1 MTLPQ
6 LFDLSFIGRRDR
18 PALDWQGRTYTF
30 GDLDVRSARLAR
42 VLAARGLE
50 PGDRLAVYLPNQV
63 ALVDLYLACARS
75 GFIFVPVNIL
85 YRGRELRHIVADC
98 EPRALVAASA
108 PDAAVPVWSVEELA
122 AEAAAAAGPDGPGAN
137 GPRGTGD
144 RATAAGPAGHGLH
157 EDTPAVLVYTSGTTG
172 AAKGAILTHGNLV
185 ANASNLVTAWQIG
198 ASDRLLLA
206 LPLFHVHGLGNGL
219 HTWLASGCRLRLLP
233 RFDRETIAGEL
244 LAFETTLFFGVP
256 AMYARLLEV
265 DEPQARAIG
274 RRMRLFVSGSAP
286 LPPAVFAAF
295 RARFGHDILERY
307 GMSETLMTLSNPCA
321 GERRPG
327 TVGFPLP
334 GVSVRLV
341 DAGGKPAGPGE
352 TGELW
357 VRSPTVCAGY
367 WRNPAATREAFVEG
381 WFRTGDLAARS
392 EDGYYTLKGRLS
404 DLVISGGFNVYPREV
419 EECLEEHPD
428 VAEAAV
434 VGRPDAIRG
443 EVPVAFVVPR
453 SGRALDPAAL
463 EAHCRARIASFKV
476 PRAFTCVEALPRNA
490 LGKVQ
495 KHLLTP
501 SREAPPDPA

>member
-6 LFDLSFIGRRDR
+6 LFALSFIGRRDR

-42 VLAARGLE
+42 VLAARGLA
-50 PGDRLAVYLPNQV
+50 PGDRLAAYLPNQV

-98 EPRALVAASA
+98 EPRALVAASP
-108 PDAAVPVWSVEELA
+108 PDVAVPVWSADELA
-122 AEAAAAAGPDGPGAN
+122 AEAASAPEHGGPDGIGGGEAAAGPTGAS
-137 GPRGTGD
+137 
-144 RATAAGPAGHGLH
+144 LH

-185 ANASNLVTAWQIG
+185 ANASALVTAWQID

-244 LAFETTLFFGVP
+244 VAFETTLFFGVP

-265 DEPQARAIG
+265 DEPMARAIG

-286 LPPAVFAAF
+286 LPPPVFEAF
-295 RARFGHDILERY
+295 RSRFGHDILERY
-307 GMSETLMTLSNPCA
+307 GMSETLMTLSNPYA

-341 DAGGKPAGPGE
+341 DASGNPPAPGE

-357 VRSPTVCAGY
+357 VRSPSVCAGY
-367 WRNPAATREAFVEG
+367 WRNPAATREAFVDG

-392 EDGYYTLKGRLS
+392 ADGYYTLKGRLS
-404 DLVISGGFNVYPREV
+404 DLVISGGFNIYPREV
-419 EECLEEHPD
+419 EACLEEHPD

-434 VGRPDAIRG
+434 VGRPDAVRG

-453 SGRALDPAAL
+453 PGRALDPAAL

-476 PRAFTCVEALPRNA
+476 PRAFTCIEALPRNA

-495 KHLLTP
+495 KHLLP
-501 SREAPPDPA
+501 SSREAPPDPA

>member
-1 MTLPQ
+1 MTLPH
-6 LFDLSFIGRRDR
+6 LFDLSFVGRRDR
-18 PALDWQGRTYTF
+18 PALDWQGRSYTF

-63 ALVDLYLACARS
+63 ALVDLYLACARA

-98 EPRALVAASA
+98 QPRALVAAAA
-108 PDAAVPVWSVEELA
+108 PPDVAVPVWPVDELE
-122 AEAAAAAGPDGPGAN
+122 AEAAARRGHAGPPGHA
-137 GPRGTGD
+137 GES
-144 RATAAGPAGHGLH
+144 AAGPAAAPLH

-185 ANASNLVTAWQIG
+185 ANAAGLVTAWQIS
-198 ASDRLLLA
+198 AADRLLLA

-219 HTWLASGCRLRLLP
+219 HTWLATGCRLRLLE

-265 DEPQARAIG
+265 DEERAREIG
-274 RRMRLFVSGSAP
+274 RRMRLFVSGSAA
-286 LPPAVFAAF
+286 LPPQVFEAF

-307 GMSETLMTLSNPCA
+307 GMSETLMTLGNPCA

-327 TVGFPLP
+327 TVGVPLP

-341 DAGGKPAGPGE
+341 DARGNPVGPGE

-357 VRSPTVCAGY
+357 VRSPAVCAGY
-367 WRNPAATREAFVEG
+367 WRNPAATREAFVDG

-392 EDGYYTLKGRLS
+392 ADGYYTLKGRLS
-404 DLVISGGFNVYPREV
+404 DLIISGGFNIYPREV

-434 VGRPDAIRG
+434 VGRPDAVRG
-443 EVPVAFVVPR
+443 EVPVAFIVSRP
-453 SGRALDPAAL
+453 GCAPDPAAL

-476 PRAFTCVEALPRNA
+476 PRAFTRVEALPRNA
-490 LGKVQ
+490 LGKIQ
-495 KHLLTP
+495 KHLLK
-501 SREAPPDPA
+501 

>member
-18 PALDWQGRTYTF
+18 PALDWQGCTYTF
-30 GDLDVRSARLAR
+30 GDLDIRSARLAR
-42 VLAARGLE
+42 LLAARGLE

-63 ALVDLYLACARS
+63 ALVDLYLACVRS
-75 GFIFVPVNIL
+75 GVIFVPVNIL

-98 EPRALVAASA
+98 EPRALVAAAA
-108 PDAAVPVWSVEELA
+108 PEVAVPVWSADELA
-122 AEAAAAAGPDGPGAN
+122 EEAPSASGPDGPHGIRDGEAA
-137 GPRGTGD
+137 PA
-144 RATAAGPAGHGLH
+144 RASLH

-185 ANASNLVTAWQIG
+185 ANASALVTAWQIA

-219 HTWLASGCRLRLLP
+219 HTWLASGCRLRLLA
-233 RFDRETIAGEL
+233 RFDRETIADEL

-265 DEPQARAIG
+265 DETLARAIG
-274 RRMRLFVSGSAP
+274 RRVRLFVSGSAP
-286 LPPAVFAAF
+286 LPPPVFEAF
-295 RARFGHDILERY
+295 RARFGHHILERY

-334 GVSVRLV
+334 GVSVRVV
-341 DAGGKPAGPGE
+341 DARGNPAGPGE

-357 VRSPTVCAGY
+357 VRSPSVCAGY
-367 WRNPAATREAFVEG
+367 WRNPVATRQAFVEG
-381 WFRTGDLAARS
+381 WFRTGDLAARAA
-392 EDGYYTLKGRLS
+392 DGYYTLKGRLS
-404 DLVISGGFNVYPREV
+404 DLVISGGFNIYPREV
-419 EECLEEHPD
+419 EACLEEHPD

-434 VGRPDAIRG
+434 VGRPDAVRG

-453 SGRALDPAAL
+453 PGRALDPAAL
-463 EAHCRARIASFKV
+463 EAHCRARMASFKV
-476 PRAFTCVEALPRNA
+476 PRAFTCLEALPRNA

-495 KHLLTP
+495 KHLLIS

>member
-1 MTLPQ
+1 MTLLQ
-6 LFDLSFIGRRDR
+6 LFDLSFVGRADR
-18 PALDWQGRTYTF
+18 PALDWQERTYTF
-30 GDLDVRSARLAR
+30 GDLDTRSARLAR

-63 ALVDLYLACARS
+63 ALVDLYLACVRS
-75 GFIFVPVNIL
+75 GVIFVPINIL
-85 YRGRELRHIVADC
+85 YRGRELRHIVSDC
-98 EPRALVAASA
+98 QPKALVAEA
-108 PDAAVPVWSVEELA
+108 PPDVAGAVWPLDELT
-122 AEAAAAAGPDGPGAN
+122 AEAASLAGSGGEDTGRA
-137 GPRGTGD
+137 RGKP
-144 RATAAGPAGHGLH
+144 AAGPAGASLH
-157 EDTPAVLVYTSGTTG
+157 EDSPAVLVYTSGTTG
-172 AAKGAILTHGNLV
+172 AAKGAVLTHGNLV
-185 ANASNLVTAWQIG
+185 ANAAALVTAWQIS

-219 HTWLASGCRLRLLP
+219 HTWLASGCRMRLLE
-233 RFDRETIAGEL
+233 RFDRETIADEL

-256 AMYARLLEV
+256 AMYARLAEV
-265 DEPQARAIG
+265 DEARARQIG

-286 LPPAVFAAF
+286 LAPLVFEAF

-307 GMSETLMTLSNPCA
+307 GMSETLMSLSNPYA

-341 DAGGKPAGPGE
+341 DAHGNPAGPDD

-357 VRSPTVCAGY
+357 VRSAAVCAGY
-367 WRNPAATREAFVEG
+367 WQNPAATREAFVDG
-381 WFRTGDLAARS
+381 WFRTGDLAVRS
-392 EDGYYTLKGRLS
+392 PDGYYTLKGRLS
-404 DLVISGGFNVYPREV
+404 DLVISGGFNIYPREV

-434 VGRPDAIRG
+434 VGRPDAVRG

-453 SGRALDPAAL
+453 PGCALDPAAL

-476 PRAFTCVEALPRNA
+476 PRAFTRVDALPRNA
-490 LGKVQ
+490 LGKIQ
-495 KHLLTP
+495 KHLL
-501 SREAPPDPA
+501 R